1 MSAPVDAKTDTD
13 TDAVRREGDVD
24 EAEVPTTRAVA
35 ETLGVAG
42 DRLRQ
47 FVEYHTA
54 PSVANVVAFADS
66 VTLDE
71 LDAETRAGID
81 RWIADVRAPESPT
94 PLEDADETGDAAK
107 IWTDLD
113 DVDGRYEDNHD

>member
-1 MSAPVDAKTDTD
+1 MSAPVDAETDTD

-24 EAEVPTTRAVA
+24 EADVPSTRAVA

-71 LDAETRAGID
+71 LDVETRAGIE
-81 RWIADVRAPESPT
+81 RWIGDVRAPDPALV
-94 PLEDADETGDAAK
+94 LEDAADEDADGEL
-107 IWTDLD
+107 WPELET
-113 DVDGRYEDNHD
+113 DGRFEVNHY

>member
-1 MSAPVDAKTDTD
+1 MSAPVDAATDT
-13 TDAVRREGDVD
+13 AGRGGDVH
-24 EAEVPTTRAVA
+24 ETEVTTTRAVA

-47 FVEYHTA
+47 YVEYHTA

-81 RWIADVRAPESPT
+81 RWIADVRAPDPALV
-94 PLEDADETGDAAK
+94 LEDAADEDASGEL
-107 IWTDLD
+107 WSELD
-113 DVDGRYEDNHD
+113 DVDGRYEDNHA

>member
-1 MSAPVDAKTDTD
+1 MSAPVDAETDTD

-24 EAEVPTTRAVA
+24 EADVPSTRAVA

-81 RWIADVRAPESPT
+81 RWIADVRAPDPT
-94 PLEDADETGDAAK
+94 LVLEDAGDEDGDGEL
-107 IWTDLD
+107 WPELD
-113 DVDGRYEDNHD
+113 TDGRFEVNHD